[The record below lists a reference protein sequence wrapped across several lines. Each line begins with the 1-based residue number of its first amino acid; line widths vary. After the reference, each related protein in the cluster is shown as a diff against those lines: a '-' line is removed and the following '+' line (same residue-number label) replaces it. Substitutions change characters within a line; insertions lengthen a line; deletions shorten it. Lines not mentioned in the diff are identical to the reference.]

1 MTFARAGLARLLLV
15 LAGIALAAGVANAQ
29 PQHGLSMYGDLKY
42 GPDFTHFDYVNP
54 DAPKGGTMVTGVV
67 GSFDSLN
74 PFILR
79 GTPGAITGTFE
90 TLTEQSLDEPFSEY
104 GLLAESVEMPEDR
117 SFVRFNMRPEARFSD
132 GRPVTVDD
140 VIWTFNT
147 LITDGTPLFRYY
159 YANVAKV
166 ERTGERQVT
175 FTFDG
180 GVNRELPLI
189 MGQLPVLPKHH
200 FEGRAFGEP
209 TLEPIPG
216 SGPYTVDRVDPGRS
230 ITLKRNP
237 DYWGKDLPIN
247 RGRDNV
253 DILRTEYFRDA
264 NVALEAFKAGVY
276 DVRAENTASL
286 WATAYTGPAFD
297 RGLIVKEQLPRR
309 DSGVMQGFAYNI
321 RRPIFQDPRVR
332 EALAYAFDFE
342 WTNANLFYGQ
352 YERIESYFSGT
363 ELASSGLPEGAELA
377 LLEPYRDRLPPE
389 VFTETYKAPTTDGS
403 GNIRENLRTAYEL
416 LSQAGWT
423 VQDGVLTNSATGE
436 ALRFEILLNSPAF
449 ERIVQPFARNL
460 ERLGVQ
466 TTIRTVDPAQYQTR
480 TDAFD
485 FDMTVGLWGQSLS
498 PGNEQR
504 DFWGS
509 AAADQPGSR
518 NEVGIKDPVIDA
530 LIQNVITADSREA
543 LVTAT
548 RALDRVLLWGHY
560 VIPNWRSPTVNLAYW
575 SKLQHPRT
583 APDSGFDFSAWW
595 VDSGREVALQDE
607 KQQLPATQQP

>member
-1 MTFARAGLARLLLV
+1 MTFARAGLARLLPALAGLV
-15 LAGIALAAGVANAQ
+15 LATSAAAQ

-42 GPDFTHFDYVNP
+42 GPDFEHFDYVNP
-54 DAPKGGTMVTGVV
+54 AAPKGGALVSGVV

-79 GTPGAITGTFE
+79 GTPGAVTGTFE

-117 SFVRFNMRPEARFSD
+117 SYVRFNLRPEARFSD
-132 GRPVTVDD
+132 GRPVTAED

-147 LITDGTPLFRYY
+147 LITEGNPTFRYY
-159 YANVAKV
+159 YANVAKA
-166 ERTGERQVT
+166 EQTGERQVT

-200 FEGRAFGEP
+200 FEGRAFDEP
-209 TLEPIPG
+209 TLEVIPG
-216 SGPYTVDRVDPGRS
+216 SGPYVVERVDPGRS
-230 ITLKRNP
+230 ITLRRNP

-247 RGRDNV
+247 RGRDNA
-253 DILRTEYFRDA
+253 DELRYEYFRDS
-264 NVALEAFKAGVY
+264 NVALQAFKAGVY
-276 DVRAENTASL
+276 DLRAENTASL

-297 RGLIVKEQLPRR
+297 RGLIVKEEIPRH

-321 RRPIFQDPRVR
+321 RRPIFQDPKVR
-332 EALAYAFDFE
+332 RALAYAFDFE
-342 WTNANLFYGQ
+342 WTNANLFYGE
-352 YERIESYFSGT
+352 YERVESYFSGT
-363 ELASSGLPEGAELA
+363 ELASTGLPEGEELA
-377 LLEPYRDRLPPE
+377 LLEPYRDQLPPE
-389 VFTETYKAPTTDGS
+389 VFTETYQAPKSDGS
-403 GNIRENLRTAYEL
+403 GNIRDNLRAAFQL
-416 LSQAGWT
+416 LTEAGWT
-423 VQDGVLTNSATGE
+423 VENGVLTNQATGDVM
-436 ALRFEILLNSPAF
+436 RFEILLGSPAF
-449 ERIVQPFARNL
+449 ERIVQPFVRNL

-466 TTIRTVDPAQYQTR
+466 ASIRTVDPAQYQNR
-480 TDAFD
+480 TDDFD
-485 FDMTVGLWGQSLS
+485 FDMTVDVWGQSLS

-518 NEVGIKDPVIDA
+518 NTVGIKDPVVDA
-530 LIQNVITADSREA
+530 LIQKIITAPSREA

-548 RALDRVLLWGHY
+548 HALDRVLLWGHY

-575 SKLQHPRT
+575 SKLRHPT
-583 APDSGFDFSAWW
+583 ESPNSGFDLSAWW
-595 VDSGREVALQDE
+595 VDTGREVALESE
-607 KQQLPATQQP
+607 KQQLPASQ